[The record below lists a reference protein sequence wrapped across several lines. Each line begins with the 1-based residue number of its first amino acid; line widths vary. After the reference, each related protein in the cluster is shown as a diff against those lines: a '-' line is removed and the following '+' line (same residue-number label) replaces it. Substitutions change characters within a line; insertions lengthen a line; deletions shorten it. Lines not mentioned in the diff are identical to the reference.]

1 MDNIRFEARR
11 EKLRAAMRERGL
23 AALFVSHDANRYYLS
38 GFELHDP
45 QTNESAGYVLVTA
58 DGRDWICT
66 DSRYLDAARRIWD
79 NERIF
84 IYGADAPSQMNTLI
98 RDHVRGTVGFEA
110 RSVSLEFFEKLSPG
124 LAMERVDGLVEAQRI
139 IKEPEEIEVMERS
152 CALNHRLMEWVPSIL
167 RPGRTEAE
175 VAWDIESFFRSNG
188 ASELSFASIVAV
200 GPNGALPHH
209 RGGRDV
215 ITDNCSVLVDVGARL
230 DEYCSDQ
237 TRTFWVGDKP
247 ADHFVRALEQTQTAQ
262 AKAIAAMH
270 PGMRACDAY
279 KVARDHFESVGV
291 AAHFTHALG
300 HGIGLETHEPP
311 SLNPRN
317 EMVLKPGMVVTVEP
331 GLYYPEWGGIRWEYM
346 VLVTEDGVRAL

>member
-1 MDNIRFEARR
+1 MDTLRFEARR
-11 EKLRAAMRERGL
+11 ERLRAAMRERGL
-23 AALFVSHDANRYYLS
+23 TALFVSHDANRYYLS

-45 QTNESAGYVLVTA
+45 QTNESAGYILVTA

-79 NERIF
+79 HERIF
-84 IYGADAPSQMNTLI
+84 IYGPDAPTQINGLI
-98 RDHVRGTVGFEA
+98 RDRVSGTVGFEA
-110 RSVSLEFFEKLSPG
+110 RSVSLEFFEKLSAG
-124 LAMERVDGLVEAQRI
+124 LSMERADGIVEAQRI
-139 IKEPEEIEVMERS
+139 IKEPEEIAVMERS

-167 RPGRTEAE
+167 RAGRTEAE
-175 VAWDIESFFRSNG
+175 VAWDIESFFRTNG

-209 RGGRDV
+209 RGGGDV
-215 ITDNCSVLVDVGARL
+215 LTDNCSVLVDVGARL

-237 TRTFWVGDKP
+237 TRTFWVGDRP
-247 ADHFVRALEQTQTAQ
+247 AEHFTRALEQTKEAQ

-291 AAHFTHALG
+291 AEHFTHALG

-346 VLVTEDGVRAL
+346 VLVTEDGVRVL